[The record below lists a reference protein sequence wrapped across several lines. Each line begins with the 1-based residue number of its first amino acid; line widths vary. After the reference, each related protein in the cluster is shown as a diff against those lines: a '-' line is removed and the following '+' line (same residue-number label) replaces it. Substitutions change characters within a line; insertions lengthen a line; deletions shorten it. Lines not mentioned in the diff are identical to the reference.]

1 VTIERQRAQELD
13 HMVRKMGSIVSVF
26 EIRCDPVGNKNY
38 RAFRDL
44 MDVYV
49 DACGQS
55 LKANKDFV
63 EEGLDLD
70 IDEELRE
77 RLKAA
82 FESVF
87 GIAPGAV

>member
-1 VTIERQRAQELD
+1 MTIERQRAQELD